1 MTLKLGRNI
10 SCHAEHNV
18 VAGRELREKRG
29 KELLTPKKSCFP
41 NEFKLARM
49 IKNVLF
55 SLLIKITAH
64 CTCATATKSWIE
76 VKSGKW
82 DVLQTE
88 RGTGTRV
95 K

>member
-10 SCHAEHNV
+10 SCHAKHNV
-18 VAGRELREKRG
+18 VAGRELREKG
-29 KELLTPKKSCFP
+29 SKELLTQKKSCFP
-41 NEFKLARM
+41 NEFKLSRM

-76 VKSGKW
+76 VKSGKR

-88 RGTGTRV
+88 RGTAAKV